1 MEAQRV
7 INCLEDALDRLS
19 LLSYVPAGNPS
30 QELLH
35 AFVAEG
41 VGNIKTTL
49 ESEWQLEE
57 GHQVMVRSRESGPFG
72 KGIGAVA
79 SSNEMLDQLHHIVR
93 TLCRQL
99 KKSPAAVQILYAGG
113 PDGRSA
119 PFLAFLEFLS
129 DLTHVMFRKLSTTVE
144 EEATSKNLLH
154 DLSERE
160 RSAEDE
166 RDALHQTLQLNRAE
180 RDRELSTMDQLIT
193 KLRAELH
200 DITQSNQMEM
210 ESIRQEMKENME
222 QAEAEHLAKGKR
234 LQDRIDQLSQ
244 EMVRLRDEHRE
255 KEAALR
261 KKKEKHEHDLA
272 AQIKTYDT
280 DMAAKQTETLELME
294 LMKEEKGE
302 LDQLE
307 DYFDKIDKNQAQK
320 NEEER
325 ILTEFKRRL
334 DAARGVLDRAA
345 TKLQAR
351 ARGGL
356 ARTELAGSKKK
367 GKKGGK
373 KGKKKK

>member
-1 MEAQRV
+1 
-7 INCLEDALDRLS
+7 
-19 LLSYVPAGNPS
+19 
-30 QELLH
+30 
-35 AFVAEG
+35 
-41 VGNIKTTL
+41 
-49 ESEWQLEE
+49 
-57 GHQVMVRSRESGPFG
+57 
-72 KGIGAVA
+72 
-79 SSNEMLDQLHHIVR
+79 
-93 TLCRQL
+93 
-99 KKSPAAVQILYAGG
+99 
-113 PDGRSA
+113 
-119 PFLAFLEFLS
+119 
-129 DLTHVMFRKLSTTVE
+129 MFRKLSTTVE

-307 DYFDKIDKNQAQK
+307 EYFDKIDKNQAQK

-334 DAARGVLDRAA
+334 DAARGVLDKAA
-345 TKLQAR
+345 TKLQSR
-351 ARGGL
+351 ARGGI

-367 GKKGGK
+367 GKKGK
-373 KGKKKK
+373 KGKKKSKDKSVQSVGHAPRRFKNRPF